1 MSYRIQLDVTEI
13 AFIQASILRVV
24 RHGQDTMKERDAISL
39 TASAALVVTR
49 LNEARLNGR
58 DVMFLNM
65 CIVKARKLMVEDHT
79 LKPEMFSES
88 SALCN
93 NLINKLQGV
102 GTPYNVT
109 DPFDPSL

>member
-1 MSYRIQLDVTEI
+1 MSYRISLDVTEI

-24 RHGQDTMKERDAISL
+24 RHGQDTMKEQDAINL
-39 TASAALVVTR
+39 TTSAAMVVTR

-65 CIVKARKLMVEDHT
+65 CIVKARKLMVEDQT
-79 LKPEMFSES
+79 LKPEMFADS
-88 SALCN
+88 STLCN

-102 GTPYNVT
+102 GTTYNVIER
-109 DPFDPSL
+109 FDSV